1 MQKWEYMWMYMASE
15 KGRQVFIAN
24 GERVQKQTYAEAL
37 NALQRWLGTSVCH
50 LSEPNPSRA
59 QPKLSPVL
67 PQEASS
73 GVTFIPI
80 CCSQVLDYAAHLQ

>member
-37 NALQRWLGTSVCH
+37 NALGKDGWELVSVI
-50 LSEPNPSRA
+50 SPNLPSQHPPQAFPQFCLKRG
-59 QPKLSPVL
+59 L
-67 PQEASS
+67 PE
-73 GVTFIPI
+73 
-80 CCSQVLDYAAHLQ
+80 